1 MGVETTT
8 QRLFDGA
15 VLRLNFGESKVINL
29 HMSGSIFASM
39 TKLTG
44 LNEQALLD
52 QMQEALFEVLAPL
65 GDGHL

>member
-15 VLRLNFGESKVINL
+15 VLRLDYGANKVLNL
-29 HMSGSIFASM
+29 HMSGSIFAAM

-44 LNEQALLD
+44 LNEKALLD
-52 QMQEALFEVLAPL
+52 QMQEAIFEVLAPL